1 MRWKARALECT
12 AVAFIS
18 KDSLSYLGP
27 CPEVHFHD
35 TGREGHFCPPSR
47 SLLVSQQCVFT
58 D

>member
-1 MRWKARALECT
+1 MTWKARALECT
-12 AVAFIS
+12 AVTFIS

-27 CPEVHFHD
+27 CPEVYFHD
-35 TGREGHFCPPSR
+35 RGREGHFCPPSR